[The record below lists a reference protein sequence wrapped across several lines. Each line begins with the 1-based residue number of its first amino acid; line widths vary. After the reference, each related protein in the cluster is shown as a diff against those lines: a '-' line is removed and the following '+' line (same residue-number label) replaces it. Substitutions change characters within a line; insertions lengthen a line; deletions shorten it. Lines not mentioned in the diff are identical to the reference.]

1 MSLRTHII
9 RILLEKWRKAQS
21 PPLKQLLSQC
31 KNQTRYGHH
40 HHDRLNL
47 FEFCTDFNHLI
58 NKMVTRRKDL
68 KKRGQDPPIFLGI
81 CFPYCGSHTFTVR
94 NSCELLCLP
103 QGFEE
108 KCPQLRTTVLHTH
121 THTHPSLTYPSVQNQ
136 ECKHPQGGQGSGR
149 HCLFPLVPTERAQ
162 QVAPG
167 RSKSWGIPAWLS
179 GNPAAPQL

>member
-121 THTHPSLTYPSVQNQ
+121 THTPVPDIPISPESGVQT
-136 ECKHPQGGQGSGR
+136 PSGR
-149 HCLFPLVPTERAQ
+149 TGLWKTLPFPFGTHR
-162 QVAPG
+162 
-167 RSKSWGIPAWLS
+167 KSSAS
-179 GNPAAPQL
+179 GSW